1 MKGYLAQFMRWVT
14 PCTSKASTENLKQRL
29 LRVEHPQV
37 CTRVNR
43 LGKLGRSRNFWKF
56 FYPQL
61 QAVFP
66 NHLSEVSLWEFYKAI
81 NKVERSFIRTDADEV
96 TYNLHVMIRFDLS
109 YRC

>member
-1 MKGYLAQFMRWVT
+1 V
-14 PCTSKASTENLKQRL
+14 
-29 LRVEHPQV
+29 
-37 CTRVNR
+37 
-43 LGKLGRSRNFWKF
+43 GRSRNFWKF

-96 TYNLHVMIRFDLS
+96 TYNLHVMIRFDLELQMLEGS
-109 YRC
+109 LGASQKPGMNATELTLVLSL